1 MMCELCGKETQR
13 IKTVFIEGTE
23 LKVCPECARFGE
35 DRSST
40 KTETGVKAQIAQRLE
55 RRERRMKTRDVYSQG
70 ETLDLVE
77 DYSTRIRD
85 ARMARD
91 WKQETLAVKINEK
104 KSVITKIESGH
115 MRPNDA
121 LLKKLERALGIT
133 LKEKA
138 STLKVDSKNI
148 SSKAMSLG
156 DFVRVEK

>member
-40 KTETGVKAQIAQRLE
+40 KTETGAKGPDFIVSTSE
-55 RRERRMKTRDVYSQG
+55 YVPSE
-70 ETLDLVE
+70 DLIVG
-77 DYSTRIRD
+77 
-85 ARMARD
+85 ARVSLN
-91 WKQETLAVKINEK
+91 KQTLAAKINEK

-138 STLKVDSKNI
+138 STLKIDSKNI
-148 SSKAMSLG
+148 SSKGMSLG